1 MKLTTK
7 ILASLAIS
15 CAAFAA
21 QAAADS
27 YLYWMAGDTIY
38 NQFTKQAVDYSY
50 IRVNY
55 GGAVDKFEAT
65 DIQGGSWLAPS
76 YSPSSGSSGAMISA
90 ADAKQG
96 GSYWGAF
103 EYVASKPFVFELLG
117 SDAST
122 IVGYLSTTLVPS
134 SAIASGTNPS
144 GATPYMLTS
153 VVPEP
158 TSGLLMLLGVAG
170 LALKRKR
177 A

>member
-1 MKLTTK
+1 
-7 ILASLAIS
+7 
-15 CAAFAA
+15 
-21 QAAADS
+21 
-27 YLYWMAGDTIY
+27 
-38 NQFTKQAVDYSY
+38 
-50 IRVNY
+50 
-55 GGAVDKFEAT
+55 
-65 DIQGGSWLAPS
+65 
-76 YSPSSGSSGAMISA
+76 MISA
-90 ADAKQG
+90 DDAKQG

-103 EYVASKPFVFELLG
+103 EYDASKPFVFELLG

-122 IVGYLSTTLVPS
+122 IVGYLSTTWVPS

-144 GATPYMLTS
+144 GATPFMLTS